1 MEGTPPFFPFP
12 IYRLVSTAISLYFQ
26 EPRKIRGNTPNQMY
40 NMKWTGQIWMS
51 SFLEFEMESD
61 TQPTELEIIQAYEK
75 LQESDNPQVEYRESI
90 DQTDSHENEVQND

>member
-1 MEGTPPFFPFP
+1 
-12 IYRLVSTAISLYFQ
+12 
-26 EPRKIRGNTPNQMY
+26 
-40 NMKWTGQIWMS
+40 MS